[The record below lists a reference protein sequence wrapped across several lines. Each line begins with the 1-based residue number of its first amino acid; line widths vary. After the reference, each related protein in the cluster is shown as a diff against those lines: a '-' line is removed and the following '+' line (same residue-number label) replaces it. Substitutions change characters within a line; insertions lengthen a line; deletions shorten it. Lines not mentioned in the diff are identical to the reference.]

1 MSKMVCPTKIKYN
14 GKTYKAN
21 EPFNVKLEDVAA
33 LKQKGAWLLE
43 PMIAPVEDDAIVE
56 ISEIKNIQP
65 NRRTR
70 R

>member
-1 MSKMVCPTKIKYN
+1 MSKMICPTKIKYN

-21 EPFNVKLEDVAA
+21 EPFNVKLEDIAS

-43 PMIAPVEDDAIVE
+43 PMVAPVSDETVIETAEVR
-56 ISEIKNIQP
+56 NIQT